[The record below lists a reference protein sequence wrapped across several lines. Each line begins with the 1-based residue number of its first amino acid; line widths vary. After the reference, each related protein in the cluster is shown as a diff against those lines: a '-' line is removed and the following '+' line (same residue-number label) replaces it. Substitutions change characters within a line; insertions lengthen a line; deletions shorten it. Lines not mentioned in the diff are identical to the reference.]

1 MRLKRTISEAEFA
14 AAIRHLRLPSK
25 LTLEMAHA
33 DLVRGINQ
41 ADIARKFD
49 RTKGTVSQ
57 TSKIV
62 WRGFLKSKG
71 YQEVRVVLPEV
82 RAFIADGWH
91 QDALHELNYGTKRP
105 ERKVRRRCRSGQE
118 TEQQAEH

>member
-14 AAIRHLRLPSK
+14 AAIRCLRVPSK

-33 DLVRGINQ
+33 DLVDGINQ
-41 ADIARKFD
+41 AYIAKKYN
-49 RTKGTVSQ
+49 RTKGSVSQ
-57 TSKIV
+57 ASKIV

-71 YQEVRVVLPEV
+71 YEEVRVVLGDV
-82 RAFIADGWH
+82 RAFVVNGWH

-105 ERKVRRRCRSGQE
+105 ERKVRRRRRSVRK
-118 TEQQAEH
+118 TKQQAEH

>member
-14 AAIRHLRLPSK
+14 AAIRYLRVPSK

-33 DLVRGINQ
+33 DLVEGINQ
-41 ADIARKFD
+41 ADIAKKYD
-49 RTKGTVSQ
+49 RTKGSVSQ
-57 TSKIV
+57 ASKIV

-71 YQEVRVVLPEV
+71 YEEVRLVLGRV
-82 RAFIADGWH
+82 HAFVANGWH

-105 ERKVRRRCRSGQE
+105 ERKVRRPRRAAQK
-118 TEQQAEH
+118 TERRPDE